1 MQIYLDYDNSLGA
14 YKIRRVLERDYG
26 IQISLARVYRLINTM
41 NLPKRSTEKPK
52 FKNFVKT
59 DEVCVNHL
67 HQQFNPATPNSVWVS
82 DFTYIKVNGIFHY
95 LCVVIDLFS
104 RKVIGWSLSKHHDV
118 NLTIQALQK
127 AYFDRGKPDYVLFH
141 SD

>member
-1 MQIYLDYDNSLGA
+1 MKKSDCHIHATLKQRLEAVHKLRHQHKIKTLCRVLKVHRSTYYKHFYSDPAPRTCENQIIRQYILQIYLDYDNSLGA

-26 IQISLARVYRLINTM
+26 IQISLGRVYRLINTM

-67 HQQFNPATPNSVWVS
+67 HQQFNP
-82 DFTYIKVNGIFHY
+82 
-95 LCVVIDLFS
+95 
-104 RKVIGWSLSKHHDV
+104 
-118 NLTIQALQK
+118 
-127 AYFDRGKPDYVLFH
+127 
-141 SD
+141 